1 MTQYLN
7 HYLVSGLTWSML
19 ILAAVYLVAGIDDL
33 FIDLFAFLKRIRP
46 KFLTSA
52 DLERLAISKQ
62 KAIAII
68 VPAWDEGAII
78 QRMLQGNRSRIEYE
92 NYHFFV
98 GCYPNDQ
105 ETVCA
110 VKELEQKYDNIHA
123 VENFKDGPTCKG
135 QILNW
140 VIDSI
145 LDWERKNNFCFDA
158 FLMQDSEDLIHRK
171 SLQLINSALDT
182 TDFVQIPVFSLA
194 LRPFEFVAGV
204 YVDEFAEA
212 HTKDVLVRDRLNAG
226 VPSAGVGTAMS
237 RSFVLSRRLE
247 NDGALFRDG
256 CLTEDY
262 ELGILSGIN
271 GARQAFE
278 AACYLDS
285 GTGKTDYIAT
295 REYFPKAFRRSVRQ
309 KTRWTIGISLQ
320 GWRFIGWRGTWIQKY
335 FLYRDRRGLLTNP
348 AMVAGYLWGIIF
360 VLAQMTS
367 AISLSDVIVS
377 ERLQVV
383 GLVTFSFAGN
393 RLCQRIICVSR
404 VYGWRTAL
412 MVPLRLPI
420 GNIINAMAVINAVYK
435 DTLSLITRRSV
446 GWSKTQHELPAD
458 FGGSIVTGV
467 AEVPQTISMSRG
479 P

>member
-1 MTQYLN
+1 MSQNLN
-7 HYLVSGLTWSML
+7 HYLASGLTWSMVF
-19 ILAAVYLVAGIDDL
+19 LAALYLVAGIDDL

-110 VKELEQKYDNIHA
+110 VKELEQKCGNIHA

-145 LDWERKNNFCFDA
+145 LDWERKNNFSFDA
-158 FLMQDSEDLIHRK
+158 FLMQDSEDLIHKK

-212 HTKDVLVRDRLNAG
+212 HTKDVLVRDRLNGG

-278 AACYLDS
+278 AACYLDLS
-285 GTGKTDYIAT
+285 TGKTDYIAT

-320 GWRFIGWRGTWIQKY
+320 GWRFIGWRGKWIQKY

-348 AMVAGYLWGIIF
+348 ALVAGYFWGIIF
-360 VLAQMTS
+360 GLALMTS

-377 ERLQVV
+377 ERLKAV
-383 GLVTFSFAGN
+383 GLVTFAFAGN
-393 RLCQRIICVSR
+393 RLCQRIVCVSR

-435 DTLSLITRRSV
+435 DTVSLITRRSV

-458 FGGSIVTGV
+458 FGGGIVTGV